1 MQQTTL
7 IAEIV
12 NAVDLIEASR
22 VRILRIVF
30 SAHGYR
36 QFRYEDGPYTVS
48 YSGPNGEIKV
58 LGIPVVVD
66 NFQTERW
73 TIVCGEVS

>member
-1 MQQTTL
+1 MQQATL
-7 IAEIV
+7 IAEIG
-12 NAVDLIEASR
+12 NAVNLIEARKVR
-22 VRILRIVF
+22 VLRIVF

-36 QFRYEDGPYTVS
+36 QFRYEAGPYEVN
-48 YSGPNGEIKV
+48 YSDPNGELKI

-73 TIVCGEVS
+73 TIVCGGKS

>member
-1 MQQTTL
+1 MPQSTL
-7 IAEIV
+7 IAEIG
-12 NAVDLIEASR
+12 NAVNLIEVSR

-36 QFRYEDGPYTVS
+36 QFRYEAGPYDVS
-48 YSGPNGEIKV
+48 YSGPNGEIRI
-58 LGIPVVVD
+58 LGIPVLVD